1 MLLNRPLYLTILSCC
16 SLVVVAMSGCA
27 STHSSLATT
36 AAQPALS
43 PASYETYLA
52 NRDATQNS
60 ANQATQEVVR
70 AQSYDTGSG
79 SRQAPVAQQIPASG
93 QAVGGAQ
100 QATYQY
106 PEIGNTGA
114 IYGATPSGVGQ
125 FQNRVQIG
133 DPNQL
138 NPLVA
143 PNFAPG
149 GVAAIPQNFADID
162 VILSEAQTGRVNIG
176 GAFNSDNGVVGQ
188 FTIDEKNF
196 DITRFPRSFREIAD
210 GTAFRGGGQ
219 QFRLELVPGNNVER
233 YLVSLTEPF
242 LFDTKWS
249 LSLSAYLFQ
258 RQFFDWDEQR
268 VGGRA
273 ALGYRLSPDLSLS
286 IGLRAENV
294 QIDDPRVATSAQLN
308 DALGDT
314 DLYLGTVSLISD
326 TRDHPFL
333 PSEGRYLGLTYSQ
346 GFGQVDFPRLEI
358 DYRRYFKLYERPD
371 TSGRHTLSVG
381 TKVGFSGSDTP
392 VFENFFAGGFSTI
405 RGFDFRGASPV
416 EGGVIVGGEFQWLSS
431 VEYQFPIT
439 ADDMVKGVLFCDFG
453 TVEESVELS
462 SDTFRVAPG
471 FGFRVNM
478 PAAGLGAPLAF
489 DFAFPVAHADTDD
502 TEVFSF
508 YLGVGR

>member
-1 MLLNRPLYLTILSCC
+1 MYK
-16 SLVVVAMSGCA
+16 
-27 STHSSLATT
+27 
-36 AAQPALS
+36 
-43 PASYETYLA
+43 
-52 NRDATQNS
+52 
-60 ANQATQEVVR
+60 
-70 AQSYDTGSG
+70 
-79 SRQAPVAQQIPASG
+79 RQ
-93 QAVGGAQ
+93 
-100 QATYQY
+100 
-106 PEIGNTGA
+106 
-114 IYGATPSGVGQ
+114 
-125 FQNRVQIG
+125 
-133 DPNQL
+133 
-138 NPLVA
+138 
-143 PNFAPG
+143 
-149 GVAAIPQNFADID
+149 
-162 VILSEAQTGRVNIG
+162 
-176 GAFNSDNGVVGQ
+176 DNGVVGQ

-273 ALGYRLSPDLSLS
+273 ALGYRLSADLSWR

-358 DYRRYFKLYERPD
+358 DYCLLY
-371 TSGRHTLSVG
+371 TS
-381 TKVGFSGSDTP
+381 P
-392 VFENFFAGGFSTI
+392 
-405 RGFDFRGASPV
+405 SPR
-416 EGGVIVGGEFQWLSS
+416 
-431 VEYQFPIT
+431 
-439 ADDMVKGVLFCDFG
+439 D
-453 TVEESVELS
+453 
-462 SDTFRVAPG
+462 
-471 FGFRVNM
+471 
-478 PAAGLGAPLAF
+478 
-489 DFAFPVAHADTDD
+489 
-502 TEVFSF
+502 
-508 YLGVGR
+508 